1 MSEIPRWSVPK
12 GTWVGVLFE
21 NDNGAWVRYEDHF
34 AALNATTALM
44 LQEER
49 GAYDHGYHVGVRA
62 MQNACIEAVKYVFED
77 YEEYGVATKEVRLAI
92 GTCLEML
99 RNTEVAHD
107 EPETVVK

>member
-99 RNTEVAHD
+99 RNTEVIHD
-107 EPETVVK
+107 ESETVVQ